1 MKKLITNENVAPLL
15 ETVFF
20 DIIETRF
27 ESPFARLKKREEE
40 EEFFLLFEQFHQLG
54 L

>member
-27 ESPFARLKKREEE
+27 ESPFEKKRRRI
-40 EEFFLLFEQFHQLG
+40 FPSI
-54 L
+54 

>member
-27 ESPFARLKKREEE
+27 ESPFEKKEE
-40 EEFFLLFEQFHQLG
+40 EEFFLLFEQFHQFHN
-54 L
+54 